1 MYVFTR
7 RSLNST
13 ITYGRIQYLRYVMT
27 FLINVYQRQTGDH
40 KIMRNRYFIFILVND
55 VTAKVEGIQNFSAKA
70 RRILKGH
77 QGKVLCM
84 DWCSD
89 KRHLVSSSQVN
100 CVFDLCRYFKYVL
113 KDF

>member
-1 MYVFTR
+1 MKLCAI
-7 RSLNST
+7 SIL
-13 ITYGRIQYLRYVMT
+13 
-27 FLINVYQRQTGDH
+27 FL
-40 KIMRNRYFIFILVND
+40 FLVND

-100 CVFDLCRYFKYVL
+100 YVFYQCRYF
-113 KDF
+113 

>member
-1 MYVFTR
+1 MIIKLCAI
-7 RSLNST
+7 SIL
-13 ITYGRIQYLRYVMT
+13 
-27 FLINVYQRQTGDH
+27 FL
-40 KIMRNRYFIFILVND
+40 FLVND

-100 CVFDLCRYFKYVL
+100 YVFDLCRYF
-113 KDF
+113 